1 MCKMTVKEYNYKR
14 AIKDRQDA
22 RKIEKMAMA
31 FVLITALAGIGV
43 GILGML
49 LAVLG

>member
-1 MCKMTVKEYNYKR
+1 MTEYSYKR

-22 RKIEKMAMA
+22 RKYEKMFMA
-31 FVLITALAGIGV
+31 FVLITALVGIGV
-43 GILGML
+43 GILGMV

>member
-1 MCKMTVKEYNYKR
+1 MTVEEYNYKR

-22 RKIEKMAMA
+22 KKYEKMLMA
-31 FVLITALAGIGV
+31 FILITTLTGIGV
-43 GILGML
+43 GILGMV